1 MIRVKKVTTLEE
13 KESLKGEQQSLF
25 NIEELEN
32 RVREI
37 VDNVRRQGNQ
47 ALLEYTAKF
56 DGANLEANQLRVSPE
71 EIEEAYQLVD
81 EEFLLAIREAKQRIA
96 SFHQKQLKNS
106 WLDTQEDGSILGQLY
121 RPLESAGLYVPG
133 GTASYP
139 SSVLMN
145 ALPAQVAGVERIV
158 MVSPP
163 GKNGK
168 MNPYTLV
175 AAQEAGVGE
184 IYKVGGAQAVAALAF
199 GTATIPAVD
208 KIVGPGNIY
217 VTLAKKFVYG
227 AVNLDMLAGPSEV
240 LVVADEKANP
250 RYIAADLLSQAE
262 HDILASSILV
272 TTSEKLVEE
281 VKKELEKQ
289 LNALPRKEIA
299 EKSLKDRGL
308 IVIVSTLEEALE
320 MANFYAPEHLE
331 ILVENPFQCLGKIK
345 HAGAIFLGEYS
356 PEPVGDYIAGPNH
369 VLPTGGTARFF
380 SPLNVDDFIK
390 KSSVLAFT
398 RQGLLELAPKAI
410 KIAEVEG
417 LEAHAQALRIRMES

>member
-1 MIRVKKVTTLEE
+1 MIKVRRITNQEE
-13 KESLKGEQQSLF
+13 KASLKAEQKSLF
-25 NIEELEN
+25 NIEEFEN
-32 RVREI
+32 RVKEI
-37 VDNVRRQGNQ
+37 IENVKQRGDE
-47 ALLEYTAKF
+47 AILEYTARF
-56 DGANLEANQLRVSPE
+56 DGAKLKAQELRVSQA
-71 EIEEAYQLVD
+71 EIEEAYQKVD
-81 EEFLLAIREAKQRIA
+81 EEFLEAIREAKARIT

-106 WLDTQEDGSILGQLY
+106 WLDTQEDGSILGQVY
-121 RPLESAGLYVPG
+121 RPLERAGLYVPG

-145 ALPAQVAGVERIV
+145 ALPAQVAGVKKIV

-163 GKNGK
+163 AKDGK

-175 AAQEAGVGE
+175 AANEAGVGE

-199 GTATIPAVD
+199 GTNTIPSVD

-227 AVNLDMLAGPSEV
+227 TVNLDMLAGPSEV
-240 LVVADEKANP
+240 LIVADEKANP

-262 HDILASSILV
+262 HDVLASAILV
-272 TTSEKLVEE
+272 TTSEQLAHQ
-281 VKKELEKQ
+281 VKSELAEQ
-289 LNALPRKEIA
+289 LKVLSRKEITQR
-299 EKSLKDRGL
+299 SLEERGIIL
-308 IVIVSTLEEALE
+308 IVSNLEEALE

-380 SPLNVDDFIK
+380 SPLNVDDFVK
-390 KSSVLAFT
+390 KSSVLAFSKA
-398 RQGLLELAPKAI
+398 GLSQLAPKAI

-417 LEAHAQALRIRMES
+417 LGAHAQALRVRMEG